1 MHDVSSLP
9 QTSVLADSLLRRPV
23 VQLYGFAATLFLS
36 ALLLFSVQPMF
47 AKMAL
52 PVLGGSP
59 SVWAVSMC
67 FFQAALLAG
76 YGYAHAL
83 NRWLAPEKAILAHL
97 TVLAV
102 TVLALP
108 IGLPASLSEPPTD
121 NAYLWLTGILAL
133 GVGLPF
139 FAVSASAPL
148 LQAWFAKT
156 NHAQARDPYFLYGA
170 SNIGSLLALL
180 AYPLLL
186 EPLLGLKAQAAL
198 WGVGFSALALCIA
211 ISGCIMLAA
220 RGNHVAMVLPAAAP
234 AVQAVTALDRVTW
247 TLLALVPSGLMV
259 AVTTYIT
266 TDLASAPF
274 LWVIPLAL
282 FLLTFILV
290 FRETAPF
297 NMQRLQA
304 ILPAIVLV
312 VIVMPMLPGIAPDV
326 RWMPWKMIELA
337 CAVFGFFVA
346 SLICHRQLF
355 EKRPAAAHLTE
366 FYIWMSFGG
375 VLGGIFAA
383 IIAPQIFT
391 SVLEFTL
398 LLLASLLARR
408 GVLMDCPSPLR
419 LSRVLF
425 ATLAGTAFLAVYK
438 AAFAAGV
445 FAASDIALGLVAVLM
460 IGGLLLMREWPEHRL
475 ILVLSMMA
483 AAFLMPG
490 ETQTIHAE
498 RSFFGTVRVKLTNDG
513 DFRIMLHGTTQH
525 GARRLRDEAGKPL
538 VHALPSTYFHPDSP
552 LALGLD
558 LARTISKNNYA
569 LRVGVVGLGTGSLAC
584 YRGDGDTWRYFE
596 IDPVVVRIASD
607 PKYFDYL
614 SRCAPGIDIKLGDAR
629 LTLAKEARAAYD
641 YLVIDAFSSDSVPVH
656 LLTAEALALY
666 LDKIDANGIVALHVS
681 NRYMDLP
688 KTVAATVRKL
698 PGVTA
703 VSTSIEAKGNSYDA
717 LTSAVVFISRNPAV
731 VAAVKQL
738 PTATQLDPGNIAPW
752 TDDYSDVISSIAR
765 QHGWR

>member
-1 MHDVSSLP
+1 MADVSSFPQASRLP
-9 QTSVLADSLLRRPV
+9 GSMLRRPA

-83 NRWLAPEKAILAHL
+83 NHYLAPEKAILAHL
-97 TVLAV
+97 TVLAM

-139 FAVSASAPL
+139 FVVSASAPL

-156 NHAQARDPYFLYGA
+156 NHAQAHDPYFLYGA
-170 SNIGSLLALL
+170 SNVGSLLALL
-180 AYPLLL
+180 AYPLLI
-186 EPLLGLKAQAAL
+186 EPSLGLKAQAAI
-198 WGVGFSALALCIA
+198 WGVGFSALAMCIA
-211 ISGCIMLAA
+211 VSGCLMLAA
-220 RGNHVAMVLPAAAP
+220 RGNNGVSMLAP
-234 AVQAVTALDRVTW
+234 AEAAEAKPVTASDRVTW

-282 FLLTFILV
+282 FLVTFIVV
-290 FRETAPF
+290 FRDTVPF
-297 NMQRLQA
+297 NIERLQ
-304 ILPAIVLV
+304 IVLV
-312 VIVMPMLPGIAPDV
+312 VILMPMLPGIFPDV
-326 RWMPWKMIELA
+326 RWMPWKVMEFALA
-337 CAVFGFFVA
+337 VAAFFAA
-346 SLICHRQLF
+346 SLVCHRQLF
-355 EKRPAAAHLTE
+355 ERRPAAANLTE

-398 LLLASLLARR
+398 LLLASFLARR
-408 GVLMDCPSPLR
+408 GMLLDGPLPLN
-419 LSRVLF
+419 LSRVLM
-425 ATLAGTAFLAVYK
+425 ATLAAVAFLTACRI
-438 AAFAAGV
+438 AFATGLLEAG
-445 FAASDIALGLVAVLM
+445 DIARGLVVSAM
-460 IGGLLLMREWPEHRL
+460 IGGLLLVRNWPEHRL

-483 AAFLMPG
+483 TVVLIPG
-490 ETQTIHAE
+490 ETQTAYVE
-498 RSFFGTVRVKLTNDG
+498 RSFFGTVRVKHTAEG
-513 DFRIMLHGTTQH
+513 DFRLMFHGTTVH
-525 GARRLRDEAGKPL
+525 GARRLLDEAGKPL
-538 VHALPSTYFHPDSP
+538 VHALPSTYYHPDSP
-552 LALGLD
+552 MALGLD
-558 LARTISKNNYA
+558 LARSLSKNNYA
-569 LRVGVVGLGTGSLAC
+569 VRAGVVGLGTGSLAC
-584 YRGDGDTWRYFE
+584 YRGDGDAWRYFE
-596 IDPVVVRIASD
+596 IDPVVARIARD
-607 PKYFDYL
+607 PRHFDFL
-614 SRCAPGIDIKLGDAR
+614 SRCAPGIDITLGDAR
-629 LTLAKEARAAYD
+629 LTLAKEARGVFD

-688 KTVAATVRKL
+688 KTVAATVRQL

-703 VSTSIEAKGNSYDA
+703 ISTSIEAKVASYDA
-717 LTSAVVFISRNPAV
+717 STSAVVFISRNPAV
-731 VAAVKQL
+731 VAALSKL
-738 PTATQLDPGNIAPW
+738 PNATQLDPGPIAPW